1 MKNKNWK
8 CIFLVH
14 VKVHGNGSC
23 FAWMIPSLFVCTK
36 WKVFLQVNNLWRLSL
51 QIRFESRSV
60 FFLIFILFCSDETL
74 RVYFSF
80 LIPLSFQY
88 LCFTLQFFFMVDS
101 FFSGC
106 TEDFQSLLLTLQ
118 NCLSFSLFVPFM
130 YWIRQTMD
138 FFFFWLERNIQD
150 LESTR
155 WWHWSFTSSNSESC
169 SET

>member
-51 QIRFESRSV
+51 QIWFESRSV
-60 FFLIFILFCSDETL
+60 FFLYLSFFCSDETL

-80 LIPLSFQY
+80 LISLSFQY
-88 LCFTLQFFFMVDS
+88 LCFTLQFFFS
-101 FFSGC
+101 WRIPFSVAALKTFKASCLLFRTACLSLSLSPLC
-106 TEDFQSLLLTLQ
+106 TELDKL
-118 NCLSFSLFVPFM
+118 
-130 YWIRQTMD
+130 WI
-138 FFFFWLERNIQD
+138 FFFL
-150 LESTR
+150 TR
-155 WWHWSFTSSNSESC
+155 KKHPGLGKHQMVALVFHI
-169 SET
+169 